1 MTISSYVSGVWLGR
15 NVSSGQYEV
24 DLVSLF
30 ARPPSKLSIPEN
42 CKSLPDSLN
51 FDSKKLRNHNFS
63 VSQPPPSWLDF
74 ITRSFQPSVWSQSLW
89 GHSGSDCIWRKGR
102 QQWYVYSDGGGDSNG
117 SDGGGGNRR
126 GVGGGAG
133 SREGGFVAVGHLQVQ
148 FTLSSFQ
155 ERNILFDLNSETH
168 NTYDCDKR
176 CQDSFSVCRLWKSI
190 VCNYLFTEME

>member
-1 MTISSYVSGVWLGR
+1 MRHCKALIAIEIILHVTLSNVVTYIWSSVTNSSYVSGIWLGR

-74 ITRSFQPSVWSQSLW
+74 ITRSFQPSV
-89 GHSGSDCIWRKGR
+89 
-102 QQWYVYSDGGGDSNG
+102 
-117 SDGGGGNRR
+117 
-126 GVGGGAG
+126 
-133 SREGGFVAVGHLQVQ
+133 
-148 FTLSSFQ
+148 
-155 ERNILFDLNSETH
+155 
-168 NTYDCDKR
+168 
-176 CQDSFSVCRLWKSI
+176 
-190 VCNYLFTEME
+190 

>member
-102 QQWYVYSDGGGDSNG
+102 QQWYVYSNGGGDSNG
-117 SDGGGGNRR
+117 SDGGDGNRR
-126 GVGGGAG
+126 GVEGGAG
-133 SREGGFVAVGHLQVQ
+133 SREGGLVAVGHLQVQ

-155 ERNILFDLNSETH
+155 DRNILFDLNSETH

-176 CQDSFSVCRLWKSI
+176 CQDSFSVCRL
-190 VCNYLFTEME
+190 